1 MLILLIDLLGTSAV
15 SGVLLL
21 LDVNLLSKDMMKIG
35 IDWSA
40 KY

>member
-35 IDWSA
+35 ID
-40 KY
+40 